1 MATGSF
7 VHQAVV
13 YDNAQTLTLRE
24 LRRAVSFDAE
34 LAGLDAACVP
44 EFAVAVNEIAANS
57 VGHGG
62 GAGTLRFW
70 AMPYDIVCEIED
82 AGVLGSSA
90 LGMLPPDPD
99 DPTGRGL
106 WRARQ
111 FSHSISIVTR
121 PGGTVTRMRISTR

>member
-1 MATGSF
+1 MTYRDEGRTATLPELGTPDWELQFDGS
-7 VHQAVV
+7 
-13 YDNAQTLTLRE
+13 TLRE

-57 VGHGG
+57 VKHGG

-106 WRARQ
+106 
-111 FSHSISIVTR
+111 
-121 PGGTVTRMRISTR
+121 